1 MKLFFLTIGL
11 PDMNVGGG
19 FYADM
24 ITEMKK
30 KGHDV
35 TAVAATLEN
44 QAEGLYDEGGIR
56 VLRVPLKKMVGV
68 KNFLKK
74 GLAVV
79 YMSYAYKKAYKKYLF
94 NENFDVVFMPTPPAS
109 LVDVANLIKKK
120 SGAKFYLI
128 LRDIHPESL
137 KRDVI
142 PDYVLKR
149 DDVYDECKKPYSVNK
164 FAYWFMYRKSQK
176 LYRDADYIGCMSPG
190 NIQYIEKIAF
200 GIDSKKLLL
209 LPNWYTETPTVDFDE
224 KQIREKYDLVGK
236 YVAIYGGT
244 IGTAQAVW
252 NIATLAKHFKSDSK
266 IVFLVVGRGVRKP
279 MLQDMAARDNL
290 TNIRFL
296 EYMPRQD
303 YESILRMADVGLISL
318 DEKYPVPTCP
328 SKIIGYMAMKK
339 PVIAMLNAG
348 SDYGPYYMGYSGCGL
363 WSENLDHKK
372 MFANFERLYRDEKLR
387 KQMGLSGYDYFKSNL
402 TTEKICSILN
412 EQIEEK

>member
-1 MKLFFLTIGL
+1 MKAIFLTIGL
-11 PDMNVGGG
+11 PDMKKGGG
-19 FYADM
+19 LYADL
-24 ITEMKK
+24 IKELNKN
-30 KGHDV
+30 GHEV
-35 TAVAATLEN
+35 TAVSGTLEN
-44 QAEGLYDEGGIR
+44 QPEGLYDEGGIR
-56 VLRVPLKKMVGV
+56 VLRVPLKQMVGV

-79 YMSYAYKKAYKKYLF
+79 YMSYAYKKAYKKYLL
-94 NENFDVVFMPTPPAS
+94 NEKFDVVFMPTPPAS

-137 KRDVI
+137 KRDII

-149 DDVYDECKKPYSVNK
+149 NDVYEECKRPYSVNK
-164 FAYWFMYRKSQK
+164 FAYWYMYKKSQK

-190 NIQYIEKIAF
+190 NIEYIKSIAPR
-200 GIDSKKLLL
+200 INPEKLLL
-209 LPNWYTETPTVDFDE
+209 LPNWYTEDPAINFDE
-224 KQIREKYDLVGK
+224 MEIRQKYDLVGK

-252 NIATLAKHFKSDSK
+252 NIAILAKHYKSDPNV
-266 IVFLVVGRGVRKP
+266 VFLVVGRGVRKE
-279 MLQDMAARDNL
+279 MLQNMAKRDDL

-296 EYMPRQD
+296 EFMPRHD

-339 PVIAMLNAG
+339 PVVAMLNAG
-348 SDYGPYYMGYSGCGL
+348 SDYGPFYMEKSGCGL
-363 WSENLDHKK
+363 WSENLDHEK
-372 MFANFERLYRDEKLR
+372 MFENFDKLYKNDQLR
-387 KQMGLSGYDYFKSNL
+387 IQMGQSGYDYFKANL
-402 TTEKICSILN
+402 TTEKICSILT